1 MGKIHYILTKIE
13 GTGSGGEGRG
23 KKLKS
28 IQKSRLNFDQDLKER
43 KVMEEEEEGN

>member
-1 MGKIHYILTKIE
+1 MGKIHYIPTKIE
-13 GTGSGGEGRG
+13 GIRSDGGGRG

-43 KVMEEEEEGN
+43 KVMEEKKEGS